1 MSRFNPNNLR
11 QLDLN
16 QIDFQQDTV
25 FSDEE
30 SLEDFKVKAKK
41 LIKSAFNTPTR
52 KESKSILH
60 TNKNSEQKS
69 VKFNEVKIEKEGDS
83 LYVSEVNLP
92 INQSTKSDESVSQF
106 NDSKYFP
113 SQQSQN
119 RKQKKLLVTQ
129 RDSLLSSQGPLSTRS
144 QSAYSSISKD
154 FQNCQQPQ
162 EFIVNQQASEKYV
175 SSLNSSFEASSY
187 YSLNCKS
194 PSEQK
199 YSFKRRAMSLRSS
212 LCEQEYDVHEFDDPV
227 YCKQKQITERWENAH
242 NQILVQDVLNKYQ
255 CNLDQLLKY
264 YKVKSTKN
272 FQDSLFPPCAY
283 SLANRETSYNINRIC
298 NISWKPLHMIIDEKK
313 NITLGQ
319 NVNYKDI
326 MTNNWHHNNL
336 ADILSALAEE
346 KQRIKKLLDQNFYEN
361 NEKGCFVVRIN
372 CKGVWRYILL
382 DDMVPIFR
390 LSKEPV
396 FCQNKF
402 KALRIID
409 IWPFM
414 IEKALASYYYCYEK
428 LEHADIGHTLFDL
441 SGAPYEELSLK
452 EQQLTLAAVEKAN
465 QMNWITMVKAISDDK
480 NIQQLIPIYRLYTIH
495 SVQTKK
501 RVKLIV
507 VELNSRQDNG
517 YLKFCTYI
525 KDNWDIMPL
534 EFQEYALQQA
544 QNDHKVFITYDEL
557 VNRFDKLVV
566 SKIHDDYNYVCTR
579 IKQKQ
584 LHTASMFKFYLQ
596 NSSLFYLQV
605 SQFDKRKMPSS
616 YNYLPCRVILSK
628 YEPEQEQFVYRQG
641 FYQIGRDISQE
652 FNCEG
657 GEYLVSVLFETDDE
671 QALYEATLSY
681 YGDQK
686 VCFDQFSFSQ
696 NQQIFEEQFSS
707 YAKNQIKRKLRLG
720 KAKHIDNSS
729 QYYYQAPTSS
739 QQLEKMVMLD
749 QYTGIIVE
757 VYNNSQLVSLN
768 FAKNMNETDQKQL
781 TYIHSNSQD
790 EKEGQELENN
800 NLKYPSNSKKS
811 NKNSSIIK
819 QFQVLSGQDQTFIYT
834 INNYPYSI
842 ISKLKQ
848 NLKMYYNTKMEDT
861 KHAI

>member
-1 MSRFNPNNLR
+1 MSRFNPNNLS

-16 QIDFQQDTV
+16 QIDFQQDTI

-52 KESKSILH
+52 RESKSILH
-60 TNKNSEQKS
+60 TNKNSSQKS

-83 LYVSEVNLP
+83 LYVSEVSLP
-92 INQSTKSDESVSQF
+92 QNQSTNPHESISQF
-106 NDSKYFP
+106 NDSRYFP

-144 QSAYSSISKD
+144 QSVQSSKSKD

-162 EFIVNQQASEKYV
+162 EFVVNEKASEKYV

-187 YSLNCKS
+187 YSMNCKS
-194 PSEQK
+194 PSQQK
-199 YSFKRRAMSLRSS
+199 YSLKKRAMSLRSS
-212 LCEQEYDVHEFDDPV
+212 LCEQEYDIHEFDDPV

-242 NQILVQDVLNKYQ
+242 NQILIQDVLNKYQ
-255 CNLDQLLKY
+255 CNLDSLLKY
-264 YKVKSTKN
+264 YKVKQTKN
-272 FQDSLFPPCAY
+272 FQDPLFPPCSY

-298 NISWKPLHMIIDEKK
+298 NIYWKPLHMIIDEKK

-319 NVNYKDI
+319 NINSRDV

-336 ADILSALAEE
+336 ADILSALAED

-402 KALRIID
+402 KALRNID

-428 LEHADIGHTLFDL
+428 LEHADIGQTLFDL

-452 EQQLTLAAVEKAN
+452 EEQFTTAAVEKAN
-465 QMNWITMVKAISDDK
+465 QINWITMVKAISDDK

-495 SVQTKK
+495 YVQTKK
-501 RVKLIV
+501 RVKLLV
-507 VELNSRQDNG
+507 VELNSRHDNG
-517 YLKFCTYI
+517 YLKYCTYI
-525 KDNWDIMPL
+525 KDNWNIMPPD
-534 EFQEYALQQA
+534 FQEYALQQA
-544 QNDHKVFITYDEL
+544 QNQHKVFITYEEL
-557 VNRFDKLVV
+557 TNRFDKLVV
-566 SKIHDDYNYVCTR
+566 SKIYDDYYYVCTR
-579 IKQKQ
+579 IKQKK
-584 LHTASMFKFYLQ
+584 LHSASMFKFYLQ

-605 SQFDKRKMPSS
+605 SQFDKRKMASS

-628 YEPEQEQFVYRQG
+628 YESEQQQFVYRQG
-641 FYQIGRDISQE
+641 FYQVGRDISQE

-657 GEYLVSVLFETDDE
+657 GEYLVSVLFETTDE

-686 VCFDQFSFSQ
+686 VCFDKLCFSQ
-696 NQQIFEEQFSS
+696 NQQIFEQQFSS
-707 YAKNQIKRKLRLG
+707 YAKGQIKRKLRLG
-720 KAKHIDNSS
+720 KAKHIDNSQ
-729 QYYYQAPTSS
+729 QYYYQAPTTS

-749 QYTGIIVE
+749 QYTGIVIE
-757 VYNNSQLVSLN
+757 VYNNSQLVCLQ
-768 FAKNMNETDQKQL
+768 FAKNMSETYQNQL
-781 TYIHSNSQD
+781 IYIHNSLQD
-790 EKEGQELENN
+790 ENKGQEQENS
-800 NLKYPSNSKKS
+800 NLKSPFNAKKS
-811 NKNSSIIK
+811 NKNNSQIK

-848 NLKMYYNTKMEDT
+848 NLKMYFYTNTEDI
-861 KHAI
+861 KQII